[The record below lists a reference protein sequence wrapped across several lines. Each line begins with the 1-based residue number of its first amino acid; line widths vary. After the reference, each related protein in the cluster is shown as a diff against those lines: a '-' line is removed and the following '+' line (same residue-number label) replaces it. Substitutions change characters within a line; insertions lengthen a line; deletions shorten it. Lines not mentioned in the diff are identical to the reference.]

1 MHRKY
6 YEKTMIRE
14 KFNYELIK
22 KIKVLDE
29 NIDIILKFN
38 PNKEIE
44 FINEDNFRFYVD
56 LNLDKKELLDI
67 IKKVEDYL
75 IKTSKNLILGTLAYK
90 EEYKLGDKLLL
101 KFYSFGYVPK
111 SLSNNYDC
119 TIDLT
124 VFNHDEKIVFVNC
137 YDILKGN
144 EFRRPLFYTYNIIST
159 IKIIVLNEE
168 RIRNEIKDM
177 EKHALCMLE
186 EVIKLIS
193 K

>member
-1 MHRKY
+1 
-6 YEKTMIRE
+6 MIRE

-22 KIKVLDE
+22 KIKIMNE
-29 NIDIILKFN
+29 SIDIILKFS

-44 FINEDNFRFYVD
+44 FVNEDNFRFYID
-56 LNLDKKELLDI
+56 LYLNKEKLLDI
-67 IKKVEDYL
+67 IKKVENYL

-90 EEYKLGDKLLL
+90 EEYKLEDELLL
-101 KFYSFGYVPK
+101 IFYSFNYVPK

-119 TIDLT
+119 IVDLT
-124 VFNHDEKIVFVNC
+124 VFNHDEKILFINC

-159 IKIIVLNEE
+159 MKIIVLNKE